1 MDAAEDNLVRAID
14 GDPIHAVGA
23 CVKREVQQLVD
34 LLETLPD
41 EYLALSE

>member
-1 MDAAEDNLVRAID
+1 MDVAADNQMRAMD
-14 GDPIHAVGA
+14 GDPNHAAGA
-23 CVKREVQQLVD
+23 CVKREVQQPVD